1 MTNLTPTPGP
11 AEPPPTYSWLGAWRA
26 ALTRPS
32 VATYTDLLLDPKA
45 SLRRAVAW
53 LFSATLLSYLVG
65 VGIQAAVF
73 PGMLAE
79 VIRDAAETAPAGIG
93 VTPTVVLVISL
104 ACTPFLAGFVLLTYL
119 VGFGLIH
126 FIASALGS
134 QGTYSEL
141 VYTHTAYLA
150 PLTLL
155 TTLLGMIPVVNCLTV
170 PLGLYSFGLQLMAL
184 KSATRMGW
192 GRVIA
197 TLLIVGLLIGLV
209 VAVLGLGVFAP
220 ELERWLRDAGV
231 SA

>member
-1 MTNLTPTPGP
+1 VTYLTPTPGLADP
-11 AEPPPTYSWLGAWRA
+11 SPTFSWFGAWRV

-32 VATYTDLLLDPKA
+32 VATYTDLLLDPKV
-45 SLRRAVAW
+45 SLRRAIAW
-53 LFSATLLSYLVG
+53 LFSASLLSYLVV
-65 VGIQAAVF
+65 VGFQAAVF

-79 VIRDAAETAPAGIG
+79 VIREAAETAPAGVG
-93 VTPTVVLVISL
+93 VTPTVLLVISL

-119 VGFGLIH
+119 IGFGIIH

-134 QGTYSEL
+134 QGSYTEL
-141 VYTHTAYLA
+141 VYTHAAYLA

-155 TTLLGMIPVVNCLTV
+155 TTLLGMIPVVNCLAL
-170 PLGLYSFGLQLMAL
+170 PLGLYSIGLQLLAL
-184 KSATRMGW
+184 KAATRMGW
-192 GRVIA
+192 GRVFA

-220 ELERWLRDAGV
+220 ELERWLRGGGV

>member
-1 MTNLTPTPGP
+1 MTYLTHAPGL
-11 AEPPPTYSWLGAWRA
+11 AEPPPTFSWLGAWRA

-53 LFSATLLSYLVG
+53 LFSATLLTYLFG
-65 VGIQAAVF
+65 VVIQAVVF

-79 VIRDAAETAPAGIG
+79 VIRDASETAPAGVG
-93 VTPTVVLVISL
+93 LTPTVVLVLSL

-134 QGTYSEL
+134 QGSYSEM
-141 VYTHTAYLA
+141 VYTHAAYLA

-184 KSATRMGW
+184 KAATRMGW
-192 GRVIA
+192 GRVFA
-197 TLLIVGLLIGLV
+197 TLLIVGVLIGLV
-209 VAVLGLGVFAP
+209 VVVLGLGVFAP
-220 ELERWLRDAGV
+220 ELERWLQDAGV
-231 SA
+231 GA